1 MSNADMNLLK
11 SPFWEVS
18 VGITII
24 LCDRLR
30 EVRHPKTHRSECAEA
45 SIAQKLPS
53 ALKLIN
59 MLIANFLV
67 RLVCFFSR
75 EDIFFNWE
83 SDAVMSNIMIK
94 KKVM

>member
-30 EVRHPKTHRSECAEA
+30 EAVRHPKTHRSECAEA

-59 MLIANFLV
+59 MRIANFLV
-67 RLVCFFSR
+67 RLVCFSRVKIFSLTGKAMR
-75 EDIFFNWE
+75 SCQIL
-83 SDAVMSNIMIK
+83 
-94 KKVM
+94 

>member
-18 VGITII
+18 VGITMI

-59 MLIANFLV
+59 MLIVNFLFG
-67 RLVCFFSR
+67 LVCFSRVKIFSLTGKAMR
-75 EDIFFNWE
+75 SVKYHD
-83 SDAVMSNIMIK
+83 
-94 KKVM
+94 

>member
-11 SPFWEVS
+11 SPFWKVS

-67 RLVCFFSR
+67 RSEERRVGKECRSR
-75 EDIFFNWE
+75 W
-83 SDAVMSNIMIK
+83 SPYH
-94 KKVM
+94 

>member
-53 ALKLIN
+53 AFKVN
-59 MLIANFLV
+59 KYANCEFSCSLSV
-67 RLVCFFSR
+67 FFSS